1 MKNILILF
9 LYFLLWF
16 FLVTCSWVFSLFSG
30 EQCILFLCF
39 LIILYFI
46 YKKYFLVNT
55 YINGKRMSKNFTS
68 SEEEDKIK
76 WIETIRFF
84 ISISYWHKVYI
95 IYNELKLAKF
105 YKLIKILNK
114 KIFKSLFKIEKLLI
128 KRYYNQLVDMQY
140 YRLRYLEIKLKLYK
154 EQIRL
159 NNRDLKYKLLIS
171 SII

>member
-1 MKNILILF
+1 MKNILTLI

-30 EQCILFLCF
+30 EQCILFLCI

-46 YKKYFLVNT
+46 YKKYILVDT
-55 YINGKRMSKNFTS
+55 YINGKRMSKNLVS

-84 ISISYWHKVYI
+84 ISVSSWHKAYI

-105 YKLIKILNK
+105 YKLIIVLNK
-114 KIFKSLFKIEKLLI
+114 NVFKSLSKIEKLLM
-128 KRYYNQLVDMQY
+128 KRYKNQLISIQY
-140 YRLRYLEIKLKLYK
+140 YRLCYLETKLKLYK
-154 EQIRL
+154 EKIRL
-159 NNRDLKYKLLIS
+159 NHRDLKYKLLIS